1 MHPDVDFKIVIIIII
16 ILDSNL
22 DIDRSIPMKTS
33 PQSRSIM
40 ISIKNMKKTKKTKK
54 MKKTKKTKKTKT
66 KKKTMM
72 TTTTTTKK
80 LFPSLHRENQ
90 SLV

>member
-33 PQSRSIM
+33 PHLRSIM
-40 ISIKNMKKTKKTKK
+40 ISIKNMK
-54 MKKTKKTKKTKT
+54 MTKKTKKTKT
-66 KKKTMM
+66 K
-72 TTTTTTKK
+72 TK
-80 LFPSLHRENQ
+80 
-90 SLV
+90 